1 MDIYINQVAVSLL
14 IGHFKNLL
22 AATPPQHP
30 HRARSIAS
38 TENQTEKT
46 GMPRER
52 DQKERV

>member
-14 IGHFKNLL
+14 IGHFQNLL
-22 AATPPQHP
+22 AATPQHP